1 MKDILN
7 ELLNY
12 KTLDKNLAK
21 EVLLNLAGGRYNNS
35 QMASFL
41 TVFMMRSITVE
52 ELEGFRDA
60 MLEVCIPVNLD
71 DYDAMDLCGTG
82 GDGKNTFNISTLSS
96 FIVAGAGQHVA
107 KHGNNGVSSV
117 CGSSNL
123 LAHFGYEFT
132 NNPDELRRSLD
143 EANICFLHAPLFHP
157 AMKNVASVRQEL
169 GVKTF
174 FNMLGPMVNP
184 SFPRKQM
191 VGVFSLELARLY
203 GYLYQ
208 KSKTNYAIIHS
219 LDGYDE
225 ISLTGPFKMVT
236 MHGED
241 ILSPSD
247 LGMTVFS
254 RDQLSGGDSIEESA
268 KIFQKILKGEGTN
281 AQQEVVIANAGIALF
296 SANPQLSIKEA
307 VEKARES
314 LLAGKAIKCFKA
326 LLNKK
331 KSVSLNI

>member
-1 MKDILN
+1 MKEILN

-60 MLEVCIPVNLD
+60 MLEVCIPVNLE

-96 FIVAGAGQHVA
+96 FIVAGAGQHVT

-132 NNPDELRRSLD
+132 NNPDELLRSLD
-143 EANICFLHAPLFHP
+143 QANICFLHAPLFHP

-225 ISLTGPFKMVT
+225 ISLTGPFKMVS

-254 RDQLSGGDSIEESA
+254 PDQLSGGDSIEESA

-331 KSVSLNI
+331 RSVSLNI